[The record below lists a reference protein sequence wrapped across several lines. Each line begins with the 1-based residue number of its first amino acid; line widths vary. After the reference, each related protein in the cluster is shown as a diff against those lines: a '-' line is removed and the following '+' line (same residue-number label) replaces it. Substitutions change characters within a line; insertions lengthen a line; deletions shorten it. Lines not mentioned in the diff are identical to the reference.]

1 MENTFIPTEA
11 VKVGWEKMKKHFWFF
26 VGMLILVW
34 LIQVVPTGIA
44 NVFKGRAVFIY
55 IIFIIAAWLI
65 QILVKIGV
73 IRITLDI
80 LDKGEASINSLFSG
94 VNLLVK
100 FILASIL
107 YFLIV
112 FAGFI
117 LLIVPGIIWAI
128 KYQFFAYLIVDK
140 EMSPMEAIKK
150 SGEITTGN
158 KGKLFW
164 LAILFILIN
173 IAGALCL
180 LVGLLATIPTTMV
193 AMAYVY
199 RKLLGE
205 AKVPEQAEPP
215 ADVAPPEISQPA
227 G

>member
-1 MENTFIPTEA
+1 MENTFVPTEA
-11 VKVGWEKMKKHFWFF
+11 IKVGWEKMKKHFWFF
-26 VGMLILVW
+26 IGMLILVW

-44 NVFKGRAVFIY
+44 NVFKGRMVFIY
-55 IIFIIAAWLI
+55 IIFVIAAWLI
-65 QILVKIGV
+65 QTLVKIGI

-80 LDKGEASINSLFSG
+80 LDKGEARIGSLFSG
-94 VNLLVK
+94 ADLLVK
-100 FILASIL
+100 FILASFL

-112 FAGFI
+112 FAGFV

-128 KYQFFAYLIVDK
+128 KYQFYVYLIVDK
-140 EMSPMEAIKK
+140 GLSPTEAIKR
-150 SGEITTGN
+150 SGEITAGN

-180 LVGLLATIPTTMV
+180 LVGLLATVPTTMV

-205 AKVPEQAEPP
+205 AEVSEQAEPP
-215 ADVAPPEISQPA
+215 AGVVPTEISQPVE
-227 G
+227 

>member
-1 MENTFIPTEA
+1 MINTFVPTEA

-26 VGMLILVW
+26 IGMFILVG

-44 NVFKGRAVFIY
+44 NVFKGKVVLLY

-73 IRITLDI
+73 IRVTLDI
-80 LDKGEASINSLFSG
+80 FDKGEARINSLFSG
-94 VNLLVK
+94 ADLLVK
-100 FILASIL
+100 FILASFL

-112 FAGFI
+112 LAGFI

-128 KYQFFAYLIVDK
+128 KYQFYAYLIVDK
-140 EMSPMEAIKK
+140 GLNPTEAIKK
-150 SGEITTGN
+150 SGEITAGN

-164 LAILFILIN
+164 LMILFILIN
-173 IAGALCL
+173 IAGAICL

-205 AKVPEQAEPP
+205 SEVPEQPQP
-215 ADVAPPEISQPA
+215 QADVIPTEISQPA
-227 G
+227 A

>member
-11 VKVGWEKMKKHFWFF
+11 IKVGWEKMKKHFWFF
-26 VGMLILVW
+26 FVILILMW
-34 LIQVVPTGIA
+34 LIQVVSTGIA
-44 NVFKGRAVFIY
+44 NIFKGRMVFIY
-55 IIFIIAAWLI
+55 IIFVIVAWLI

-80 LDKGEASINSLFSG
+80 LDKGEARINSLFSG
-94 VNLLVK
+94 VDLLVK
-100 FILASIL
+100 FILASFL

-112 FAGFI
+112 FAGFV
-117 LLIVPGIIWAI
+117 LLIIPGIIWAI
-128 KYQFFAYLIVDK
+128 KYQFYVYLIVDK
-140 EMSPMEAIKK
+140 GLSPMEAIKR
-150 SGEITTGN
+150 SGEITAGN

-173 IAGALCL
+173 IAGVLCL

-205 AKVPEQAEPP
+205 AEVSEQVEPP
-215 ADVAPPEISQPA
+215 AGVVPTEISLPVA
-227 G
+227 